1 MLWLS
6 ICIHSYKI
14 EILICLS
21 KRVIFR
27 KSEMCVLSFQE
38 TTLENLYIKELV
50 VDIHKFKNLDKSST
64 ADILFPWV
72 FGIDYIVCNV
82 E

>member
-1 MLWLS
+1 
-6 ICIHSYKI
+6 
-14 EILICLS
+14 
-21 KRVIFR
+21 
-27 KSEMCVLSFQE
+27 MCVLSFQE